1 MSPRPSGSA
10 PAEPD
15 AAAAARD
22 DVTGPADRDSSGTVP
37 ARRRARGGFLRY
49 VAKRLAV
56 TLGLLL
62 GTTVIGFGLLQL
74 VPGDPAAA
82 NLSDAALGNPEVVA
96 AFEEKWGLDQPLP
109 VQYLV
114 YLGNLLQGDL
124 GTSQRSGRPVLEE
137 LLDYVPATLE
147 LAIPTLVLAMVISL
161 ALGMVSA
168 IRHGKA
174 ADQTIRVVSLVGL
187 STPPFWLSILALY
200 LFFYVLGV
208 SPNGGRLSPQFS
220 PPEQVTGLYTV
231 DALLEGD
238 PLKAWDAVQHGMLPI
253 LVLTLVT
260 VATLTRFVRS
270 ALLEV
275 LRKDYIAAARAK
287 GLPSRTVLFKHLL
300 RAGLVPIITMTGIL
314 FASLLS
320 GTVLVESIFSWP
332 GLGQYAYD
340 SATSLDRSAVL
351 GATLF
356 IAAVYLLLNL
366 VVDLLYGLADPRVRV
381 S

>member
-1 MSPRPSGSA
+1 MIPGPAGSA
-10 PAEPD
+10 SAEPD
-15 AAAAARD
+15 AAAATRAGTTGAADEDGATTAR
-22 DVTGPADRDSSGTVP
+22 PS
-37 ARRRARGGFLRY
+37 RRKRGGFLRY
-49 VAKRLAV
+49 VGQRLLV
-56 TLGLLL
+56 TIGLLL

-96 AFEEKWGLDQPLP
+96 AFEAKWGLDKPLP

-124 GTSQRSGRPVLEE
+124 GQSQRSGRPVLDE

-147 LAIPTLVLAMVISL
+147 LAIPTLILSMVISVG
-161 ALGMVSA
+161 LGMISA
-168 IRHGKA
+168 IRHGRA
-174 ADQTIRVVSLVGL
+174 ADQTIRVVSLIGL

-220 PPEQVTGLYTV
+220 PPEQVTGMYTV
-231 DALLEGD
+231 DALLQGD
-238 PLKAWDAVQHGMLPI
+238 PALAWDAAQHGLLPI

-287 GLPSRTVLFKHLL
+287 GLPNRTVLFKHLL

-332 GLGQYAYD
+332 GLGQYAYQ

-356 IAAVYLLLNL
+356 IAAVYLVLNL
-366 VVDLLYGLADPRVRV
+366 IIDLLYGLADPRVRI

>member
-82 NLSDAALGNPEVVA
+82 NLSDAALGNPEAVA
-96 AFEEKWGLDQPLP
+96 AFEEKWGLDKPLP

-137 LLDYVPATLE
+137 LLDYVPATL
-147 LAIPTLVLAMVISL
+147 
-161 ALGMVSA
+161 
-168 IRHGKA
+168 
-174 ADQTIRVVSLVGL
+174 
-187 STPPFWLSILALY
+187 
-200 LFFYVLGV
+200 
-208 SPNGGRLSPQFS
+208 
-220 PPEQVTGLYTV
+220 
-231 DALLEGD
+231 
-238 PLKAWDAVQHGMLPI
+238 
-253 LVLTLVT
+253 
-260 VATLTRFVRS
+260 
-270 ALLEV
+270 
-275 LRKDYIAAARAK
+275 
-287 GLPSRTVLFKHLL
+287 
-300 RAGLVPIITMTGIL
+300 
-314 FASLLS
+314 
-320 GTVLVESIFSWP
+320 
-332 GLGQYAYD
+332 
-340 SATSLDRSAVL
+340 
-351 GATLF
+351 
-356 IAAVYLLLNL
+356 
-366 VVDLLYGLADPRVRV
+366 
-381 S
+381 